1 MLKMMINCNDIKD
14 EKNKQEHKKRSC
26 GKNNNNTNNNNMLVA
41 NLLCCFVIR
50 QKKELNKGTFKSRL
64 EMKKS
69 DLQVLKQTLSLSES
83 RAWNT
88 LYADLPIRSLCS

>member
-1 MLKMMINCNDIKD
+1 
-14 EKNKQEHKKRSC
+14 
-26 GKNNNNTNNNNMLVA
+26 MLVA